1 MTMMVIMTMMMIL
14 MMQQE
19 AEDDTDSS
27 SVVTKKGAKANH
39 LLFQTLESKSCAG
52 PVPTLRLDIVAID
65 TLDHENI
72 RNIVKIR

>member
-1 MTMMVIMTMMMIL
+1 MMMMTMTMMVIL

-27 SVVTKKGAKANH
+27 SVVTKKPKANH

-52 PVPTLRLDIVAID
+52 SVPTLQLDILAINS
-65 TLDHENI
+65 LDHDDI
-72 RNIVKIR
+72 RNIAKIR